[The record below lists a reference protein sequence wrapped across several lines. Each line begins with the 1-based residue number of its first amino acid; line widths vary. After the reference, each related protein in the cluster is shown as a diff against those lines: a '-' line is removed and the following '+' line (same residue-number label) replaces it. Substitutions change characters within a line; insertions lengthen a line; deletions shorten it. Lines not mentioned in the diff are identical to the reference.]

1 MAKQEQQEYNYEIYV
16 ITQNNLEVKYKNEDG
31 SLAEYPEEILYQKD
45 GSSGYMKF
53 NKGFLINAI

>member
-16 ITQNNLEVKYKNEDG
+16 ITQNNLEVKYKNEDEV
-31 SLAEYPEEILYQKD
+31 SRVSRRNFISKC

-53 NKGFLINAI
+53 NKGF